1 MAKIVKSAKA
11 DIFLRDTDSQSL
23 FNNSGELSFK
33 YYHEWND
40 AYNPTTDET
49 VQIDGETYDEATE
62 SYKPNCPEGFN
73 PVFNGR
79 LSALWDNLDACFH
92 ERVKEMYK
100 SMRTNGLAYREM
112 LGKYK
117 EFWRYWCENLYNA
130 DAFGYANTDNFTKAY
145 GDKLQLMDF
154 FFTKRQR
161 YLDSKYECGSSV
173 GNNLRLRIYEA
184 GKGLAIKYY
193 QAIYASLQWG
203 ANNFSTQR
211 NIKPGTYSYMPFGF
225 SSPQDATF
233 DIDDADLVTELSTYT
248 KTVSGTYAISGL
260 EGLGDFKFDLNM
272 GLLQRLTEFVMA
284 YTKSKPNTKE
294 TGANFDLSNMRMLKK
309 VIVTNVQNL
318 TKSIVLSSDLIEE
331 IDFTGTPIS
340 GVSTPPTDALTK
352 LTLPSSITALHL
364 VGYTN
369 LAPSGL
375 KVESY
380 KNIKTLDFE
389 DCPLL
394 NSLNIVT
401 TCYNAGAPLAD
412 VTIKGIDWK
421 LDNLDLLLYLAK
433 KGAKIQGKI
442 TIADSVRV
450 SFENKRAFL
459 QAWGNIDLE
468 TNSLYISYTKVAINS
483 VKIQGSSYLDEKGK
497 EYSLSVVPNPING
510 NDFVS
515 IAWSM
520 SENSYATIN
529 PNNGVITVTMVGT
542 EEEAPTATVT
552 VDVELSDGRVV
563 TSNELTVHFFNRAMQ
578 VGDVV
583 YADGTYSPQSDIDET
598 KTIVA
603 VCFYI
608 NPDDP
613 TDRRGVAVD
622 NITNTQYWGLST
634 GAGELQN
641 ISLKDSPGYNV
652 YNLKDLPDYNESTF
666 LTTIPKIGDRV
677 TLEES
682 LLDYDKDLSLSYAQ
696 YYTLLIIRHCQKILT
711 DSGVN
716 KPIPKKTENESELEN
731 LMSCMKA
738 LYDGQTIPTRPFLYC
753 YYYPAAYCCYAYEPK
768 CSEKEVLAD
777 KFKAHKWFL
786 GGSEFPTLYAVMK
799 NVDSNIAKPLN
810 INAFYLHTVF
820 ESNFELSDYCYIVN
834 PAWMNADLN
843 TCYTTNASSGH
854 NNKVVPCGV
863 RPIVQL

>member
-11 DIFLRDTDSQSL
+11 DIFLRDTDTQSL
-23 FNNSGELSFK
+23 FNNSGVLSFK

-40 AYNPTTDET
+40 AYNSTTDET
-49 VQIDGETYDEATE
+49 VQIDGETYDEATN
-62 SYKPNCPEGFN
+62 SYKPNCPEGFS

-79 LSALWDNLDACFH
+79 QSALWDNLASCFSDK
-92 ERVKEMYK
+92 VKEMYK
-100 SMRTNGLAYREM
+100 SMRSNGLAYREM

-130 DAFGYANTDNFTKAY
+130 DAFGYANTNNFAKAY
-145 GDKLQLMDF
+145 GDKLQLMDYF
-154 FFTKRQR
+154 LSKRQR
-161 YLDSKYECGSSV
+161 YLDSKFTCGDSTS
-173 GNNLRLRIYEA
+173 NNLMLRLYEQ
-184 GKGLAIKYY
+184 GKGFAIMYY
-193 QAIYASLQWG
+193 QAIYSSVAWG
-203 ANNFSTQR
+203 SKVDTQR
-211 NIKPGTYSYMPFGF
+211 NIKPGTYSYIPFGLTGL
-225 SSPQDATF
+225 QDAT
-233 DIDDADLVTELSTYT
+233 INVYDADLITELSTYT
-248 KTVSGTYAISGL
+248 KSVSGNYAISGL

-272 GLLQRLTEFVMA
+272 GLLQRLTKFVMA
-284 YTKSKPNTKE
+284 YTKSKPNTEEKGE
-294 TGANFDLSNMRMLKK
+294 SFDLSNMRMLKQ

-369 LAPSGL
+369 LSTSGL

-380 KNIKTLDFE
+380 ANIKTLDFE
-389 DCPLL
+389 DCPQLK
-394 NSLNIVT
+394 SLDIVT
-401 TCYNAGAPLAD
+401 TCYSAGAPLDD
-412 VTIKGIDWK
+412 VTIKGISWK
-421 LDNLDLLLYLAK
+421 LDSLDLLLYLAK
-433 KGAKIQGKI
+433 KGAKLQGRI
-442 TIADSVRV
+442 TIADTVRV
-450 SFENKRAFL
+450 SFEQKRTLLNAF
-459 QAWGNIDLE
+459 GNIDLE
-468 TNSLYISYTKVAINS
+468 TNSLYISYNKVAITS

-497 EYSLSVVPNPING
+497 DYSLSVVPNPING

-515 IAWSM
+515 VTWSI
-520 SENSYATIN
+520 SQNDYATIN
-529 PNNGVITVTMVGT
+529 PKTGVISVSKVGT

-583 YADGTYSPQSDIDET
+583 YADGTYSSQSEIDET

-622 NITNTQYWGLST
+622 NLNVQYWGLST
-634 GAGELQN
+634 GASELN
-641 ISLKDSPGYNV
+641 SITLKDSPGYNV

-666 LTTIPKIGDRV
+666 QTVIPKIADRV
-677 TLEES
+677 TLEEN

-696 YYTLLIIRHCQKILT
+696 YYTLLVVRHCQKILA

-716 KPIPKKTENESELEN
+716 KPVPKKTKDESEYEN
-731 LMSCMKA
+731 LISCMKA
-738 LYDGQTIPTRPFLYC
+738 LYNGQVIPSRPYLYC
-753 YYYPAAYCCYAYEPK
+753 YYYPAAYCCYAYEPT

-799 NVDSNIAKPLN
+799 NVDTNIAKPLN
-810 INAFYLHTVF
+810 RNTSYLHTVF
-820 ESNFELSDYCYIVN
+820 ESNFELSNYCYIVN
-834 PAWMNADLN
+834 PAWMNGDLN
-843 TCYTTNASSGH
+843 ACYTTNASSGH
-854 NNKVVPCGV
+854 NNKIGLNGV